1 VLSTGTGN
9 TVIAIASGDFNG
21 DGNQDLAVSTT
32 NAVIYVFHT
41 FDESS
46 PLPASR
52 GKCHIVG
59 LRTKLDLAAGR
70 AGGKQ
75 AFYWEG
81 GQCSTLPD
89 TTPPDPEFY
98 DYNPQTT
105 NNASELGNELLSS
118 NATLQ
123 TKIAQYAHAL
133 GSWGTAATG
142 LIGNE
147 LAAPLVGTGTDGK
160 RLIWNI
166 FTARAFLDA
175 PISPKGGRMGL

>member
-70 AGGKQ
+70 AGAKQ

-105 NNASELGNELLSS
+105 NNASELGNDYS
-118 NATLQ
+118 
-123 TKIAQYAHAL
+123 
-133 GSWGTAATG
+133 AATPPCRPRSRSMRTHWG
-142 LIGNE
+142 
-147 LAAPLVGTGTDGK
+147 VGE
-160 RLIWNI
+160 RL
-166 FTARAFLDA
+166 R
-175 PISPKGGRMGL
+175 PG